1 MLQSRW
7 IMPDAS
13 DGVAPRLHS
22 DPLLH
27 QLLVRRGL
35 ETAPKAN
42 DFLNPRH
49 RPAPNPSQLPHMD
62 QAVERMADAI
72 GRREHIGIFGDYDV
86 DGVTSTAILT
96 RALRCAA
103 SSSDLISATLPTREQ
118 GYGLNRS
125 AIDAMA
131 DDGVTLLIAVDC
143 GSGDAEHVSYARSIG
158 LDVIALDHH
167 QIPNGPAEGA
177 IVVSPQLP
185 GGELFRDLCAAGV
198 AYLVICALARDGQ
211 SVCGSDEVA
220 ETSYL
225 QYVALGTVADVV
237 PVAGIN
243 RALLRDGLRQIQ
255 QRPVA
260 GVAELCRSAGVNP
273 GTITSE
279 QIAFKLAPRLNAAGR
294 MGNPNLALD
303 LLLTDD
309 PRRAQQ
315 LASELETLNE
325 RRRAQ
330 STRVLREAEV
340 MIASRP
346 GLLEKSVL
354 VLAGKNW
361 PIGLLGPVASQLVD
375 RYRRPVAV
383 LSDDG
388 KVSHGSLRSVD
399 GFDVTAALKSV
410 EPLLMRFGGHNQAA
424 GLTLASSNIETL
436 SAELDA
442 AIVATGLEVPYPPV
456 VRIDAELLLDRVEAR
471 TVELLQQLE
480 PFGAGNEQPLLLL
493 RGVPVQQW
501 DAIGADRTHL
511 RLQLVFPGGTVKGIA
526 FGKADRSKEFLHDR
540 TVDLAAVL
548 KIDTW
553 NGHRRLDIEVK
564 DFRPAT

>member
-1 MLQSRW
+1 MLRSRW
-7 IMPDAS
+7 IIPEDSGAA
-13 DGVAPRLHS
+13 APRLHT

-35 ETAPKAN
+35 ETPRKAEE
-42 DFLNPRH
+42 FLDSRN
-49 RPAPNPSQLPHMD
+49 RPAPNPSLLPHMD
-62 QAVERMADAI
+62 QAVERISEAI
-72 GRREHIGIFGDYDV
+72 SRREHIGVFGDYDA

-96 RALRCAA
+96 RALRCATSIELVSA
-103 SSSDLISATLPTREQ
+103 SLPTREQ

-125 AIDAMA
+125 AIDALA
-131 DDGVTLLIAVDC
+131 DDGVTLVIAVDC
-143 GSGDAEHVSYARSIG
+143 GSGDSEHVSYARSIG

-167 QIPNGPAEGA
+167 QIPSGPAEGA

-185 GGELFRDLCAAGV
+185 GGEMFRDLCAAGV
-198 AYLVICALARDGQ
+198 VYLAVCALARDGQ
-211 SVCGSDEVA
+211 NVCGSDEVA

-243 RALLRDGLRQIQ
+243 RSLLREGLHQIH
-255 QRPVA
+255 QRPTA

-294 MGNPNLALD
+294 MGNPGLALE

-340 MIASRP
+340 MIGSRP
-346 GLLEKSVL
+346 GLLERSVL

-361 PIGLLGPVASQLVD
+361 PTGLLGPVASQLVD

-383 LSDDG
+383 LTDDG
-388 KVSHGSLRSVD
+388 RVSHGSLRSVD
-399 GFDVTAALKSV
+399 GFDVTAALKRV
-410 EPLLMRFGGHNQAA
+410 EPLLTRFGGHNQAA
-424 GLTLASSNIETL
+424 GLTLASSNIEAL
-436 SAELDA
+436 ASELDA
-442 AIVATGLEVPYPPV
+442 AITASGLEVPFPPV
-456 VRIDAELLLDRVEAR
+456 VRIDAELPHDRVEAR
-471 TVELLQQLE
+471 TVELLQKLE
-480 PFGAGNEQPLLLL
+480 PFGAGNEQPLLLI
-493 RGVPVQQW
+493 RGVPVRQW
-501 DAIGADRTHL
+501 DAIGADKTHL
-511 RLQLVFPGGTVKGIA
+511 RLQLVFPGGTVKAVA
-526 FGKADRSKEFLHDR
+526 FGKAERSKEFLHAR

-553 NGHRRLDIEVK
+553 NGNRRLDIEVK

>member
-7 IMPDAS
+7 IMPAES
-13 DGVAPRLHS
+13 DERAPRLHS

-27 QLLVRRGL
+27 QLLARRGL
-35 ETAPKAN
+35 ETASKAAE
-42 DFLNPRH
+42 FLSSRL
-49 RPAPNPSQLPHMD
+49 RPAPNPSQLPNMD
-62 QAVERMADAI
+62 LAVERISDAI
-72 GRREHIGIFGDYDV
+72 SRHERIGIFGDYDA

-103 SSSDLISATLPTREQ
+103 SSPELISATLPTREE

-131 DDGVTLLIAVDC
+131 DEGVTLLITVDC
-143 GSGDAEHVSYARSIG
+143 GSGDVEHVTYARSIG
-158 LDVIALDHH
+158 LDVIAFDHH
-167 QIPNGPAEGA
+167 QIPGGPADGA

-185 GGELFRDLCAAGV
+185 GGELYRDLCAAGV
-198 AYLVICALARDGQ
+198 AYLAVCALARDGQ
-211 SVCGSDEVA
+211 NVCGADDVE
-220 ETSYL
+220 ETFYL

-243 RALLRDGLRQIQ
+243 RALLRDGLSQLR

-260 GVAELCRSAGVNP
+260 GVAELCRSAGVDP
-273 GTITSE
+273 GSITSE

-294 MGNPNLALD
+294 MGNPGLALD

-309 PRRAQQ
+309 PRKAQQ
-315 LASELETLNE
+315 LATELETLNE

-346 GLLEKSVL
+346 GILERSVL

-361 PIGLLGPVASQLVD
+361 PTGLLGPVASQLVD

-383 LSDDG
+383 LTDDG
-388 KVSHGSLRSVD
+388 KVSHGSLRSVN
-399 GFDVTAALKSV
+399 GFDVTAALKGV
-410 EPLLMRFGGHNQAA
+410 EGLLTRFGGHNQAA
-424 GLTLASSNIETL
+424 GLTLASSNIAQLGT
-436 SAELDA
+436 ELDA
-442 AIVATGLEVPYPPV
+442 AVRATGLEVPYPPV
-456 VRIDAELLLDRVEAR
+456 VRIDAELPLDRVEAK

-493 RGVPVQQW
+493 RGVPVRQW

-511 RLQLVFPGGTVKGIA
+511 RLQLVFPAGTVKAIA
-526 FGKADRSKEFLHDR
+526 FGKADRSKEFLHAR

-553 NGHRRLDIEVK
+553 NGNRRLDIEVK